1 MDLEYDS
8 AGRIHECGFI
18 SQFYLHDDRQLRTY
32 SLRAPEVEPHSIRMV
47 RSVHDLGL
55 TYVSP
60 FAWPT
65 FHVFS

>member
-1 MDLEYDS
+1 VSPEYNS
-8 AGRIHECGFI
+8 PGRIRECGFT
-18 SQFYLHDDRQLRTY
+18 SQFDLHDDRQLRMH
-32 SLRAPEVEPHSIRMV
+32 SLRAPEVEPHSIWMV